1 MLEARKL
8 AGAGIN
14 PAVKV
19 VCGKEIKGTG
29 SRKGTAN
36 PFFDEVVITVVKQEC
51 TNILK
56 SSCV

>member
-36 PFFDEVVITVVKQEC
+36 PFFDEVVILVVKQEC
-51 TNILK
+51 MNILK
-56 SSCV
+56 LMCV